1 MTDNT
6 TPIATLFEK
15 AEDFGKTTLNLLKLN
30 AIDKSADV
38 ISSLISRLSV
48 IIIVVLSV
56 LFISTGV
63 SIWIGKLVGAIFYGF
78 LIVGGFYA
86 FIAILLHLFFHGW
99 LKNCVSNSII
109 KLIMKPKQH
118 EE

>member
-6 TPIATLFEK
+6 TPIATLFDK

-38 ISSLISRLSV
+38 ISSLISRFAV
-48 IIIVVLSV
+48 IMLVVLSV

-63 SIWIGKLVGAIFYGF
+63 SIWIGKMVGETFYGF
-78 LIVGGFYA
+78 LIVGCFYA
-86 FIAILLHLFFHGW
+86 FSAVFLQVFCQQW

-109 KLIMKPKQH
+109 KQMMKPRQH